1 MTIRVAIVKSKNII
15 NKAYKVLYDAE
26 SKNIFANT
34 PRASAKSYEIA
45 QFCQYQKMRYPKH
58 DIVVFRANAN
68 SLETSVLNEVMEKF
82 VLAGYGDRV
91 EQRGK
96 PLRIEYTAPS
106 GYVSNIYFI
115 GVSGHDKSRVRGL
128 HPKNPLCLLLG
139 DECQQ
144 ITAEDNLRHALAT
157 LKRYFD
163 TSIDYK
169 TVLCGNPHEVKGHW
183 WNVYCMKHRSV
194 KGYKFIDCTY
204 REIYKL
210 LNEEIKEEIRVTK
223 ETNPAMYRFMYLG
236 DLSDISGG
244 AYPSFRREKHLITEE
259 EAGQIFKDELIDTMI
274 IGFDG
279 AITHDMTCGNAIALM
294 SGGCSVVLEPFIFD
308 PLAYGRALAPSELA
322 ELIKEYLNDLEA
334 KYQFQIENVPVYLTV
349 DCASADLIAQLRYV
363 LDDCYPVL
371 AFTQKNVI
379 RNTNTVNNVFA
390 RNMCYIVN
398 YGCYKDYTTG
408 TIKQKDTPLLVEQLE
423 SVVWKNSKLDPAI
436 PNDCSDSL
444 VYGICTWYENPH
456 NLNLPERK
464 TRHD

>member
-1 MTIRVAIVKSKNII
+1 MAKNFV
-15 NKAYKVLYDAE
+15 NAPYKVLYDPTIH
-26 SKNIFANT
+26 NVIANT

-45 QFCQYQKMRYPKH
+45 QYCQYQKMRYAYH

-68 SLETSVLNEVMEKF
+68 SLEASVINEILEKF
-82 VLAGYGDRV
+82 VQAGYGDRV
-91 EQRGK
+91 ERRSK
-96 PLRIEYTAPS
+96 PLRIEYTSPS
-106 GYVSNIYFI
+106 GFVSNIYFI
-115 GVSGHDKSRVRGL
+115 GVSGHDKSRVRGFK
-128 HPKNPLCLLLG
+128 PKNPLCLILG

-157 LKRYFD
+157 LKGYFD
-163 TSIDYK
+163 NTIAYK
-169 TVLCGNPHEVKGHW
+169 TVLAGNPHEVKGHW

-194 KGYKFIDCTY
+194 KGYAFIDCTY
-204 REIYKL
+204 RDVFRI

-223 ETNPAMYRFMYLG
+223 ETNPAMYRFMFLG
-236 DLSDISGG
+236 DLTDISAG
-244 AYPSFRREKHLITEE
+244 AYPSFRREKHLISED
-259 EAGQIFKDELIDTMI
+259 EAREIFKDEIIDTMI

-279 AITHDMTCGNAIALM
+279 AITHDSTCGSSLAIM
-294 SGGCSVVLEPFIFD
+294 SGGRSVVLEPFVFD

-322 ELIKEYLNDLEA
+322 ELIKGYLSDLEA
-334 KYQFQIENVPVYLTV
+334 KYQFQLDGVPVYLAV

-363 LDDCYPVL
+363 LDDCYTVL
-371 AFTQKNVI
+371 AYTQKNVI

-390 RNMCYIVN
+390 RNMCYIIN
-398 YGCYKDYTTG
+398 YKCYKDYTTG
-408 TIKQKDTPLLVEQLE
+408 TIKQKDIPLLVEQLE

-464 TRHD
+464 IKYD